1 MWEVTAHRVTTNGE
15 FEMPTVYLS
24 TRVYDIR
31 NYHDARTAA
40 SQLFG
45 PDVRFEVRAIGVGS

>member
-15 FEMPTVYLS
+15 FELPTVYLNA
-24 TRVYDIR
+24 RVYDIR
-31 NYHDARTAA
+31 NNRDARTAA

-45 PDVRFEVRAIGVGS
+45 PGVRFEVRAIGAGS

>member
-1 MWEVTAHRVTTNGE
+1 MWEVTARRVTTNGE
-15 FEMPTVYLS
+15 FEMPTVYLNA
-24 TRVYDIR
+24 RVYDIR
-31 NYHDARTAA
+31 NNREARTAA